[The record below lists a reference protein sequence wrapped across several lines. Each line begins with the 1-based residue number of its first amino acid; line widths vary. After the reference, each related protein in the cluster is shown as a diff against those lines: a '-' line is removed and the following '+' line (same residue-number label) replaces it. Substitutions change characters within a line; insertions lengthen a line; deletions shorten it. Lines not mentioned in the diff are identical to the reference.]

1 MSGAPG
7 AVPCARSDL
16 ISVLPDTRSR
26 LRPHAARAGATAG
39 ARRHAAPTGPLV
51 IRLLFGAAWGI
62 DAGLKWLPGFRHHFL
77 PMLRDTAMGQ
87 PSWLHG
93 WFHTWI
99 VVQSHAPG
107 LFVTLTA
114 LIESLLALVLLQGV
128 ARRAGY
134 VLGIGWSLIVW
145 AVAEGFGG
153 PYMSGS
159 TDIGCCIMYA
169 LLFGAL
175 LVFAPSAENERF
187 CLDRALVKRWS
198 WWRFVAE
205 PHPGDRR

>member
-1 MSGAPG
+1 M
-7 AVPCARSDL
+7 
-16 ISVLPDTRSR
+16 SVLPHTRSR
-26 LRPHAARAGATAG
+26 LRPRSARAAATTREGAAVN
-39 ARRHAAPTGPLV
+39 GPLV
-51 IRLLFGAAWGI
+51 IRLLFGTAWAI
-62 DAGLKWLPGFRHHFL
+62 DAALKWLPGFRENFL
-77 PMLRDTAMGQ
+77 PMLRDSAKGQ
-87 PSWLHG
+87 PSWLHW
-93 WFHTWI
+93 WFHSWI

-114 LIESLLALVLLQGV
+114 LIETGLALVLLLGV

-134 VLGIGWSLIVW
+134 AIGIGWSLIVW

-175 LVFAPSAENERF
+175 LVFAPPARDERF
-187 CLDRALVKRWS
+187 CLDRALVRRWS
-198 WWRFVAE
+198 WWRVLAE
-205 PHPGDRR
+205 PHAADRR

>member
-1 MSGAPG
+1 MSA
-7 AVPCARSDL
+7 
-16 ISVLPDTRSR
+16 LPHTRSR
-26 LRPHAARAGATAG
+26 LRARPARADSASTARERT
-39 ARRHAAPTGPLV
+39 ASAGPLV

-62 DAGLKWLPGFRHHFL
+62 DAGLKWLPGFRQNFL
-77 PMLRDTAMGQ
+77 GMLHDSAQGQ
-87 PSWLHG
+87 PSWLHW
-93 WFHTWI
+93 WFHSWI

-114 LIESLLALVLLQGV
+114 LIETVLALVLLLGV

-134 VLGIGWSLIVW
+134 VIGIGWSLIVW

-159 TDIGCCIMYA
+159 TDIGCAIMYA

-187 CLDRALVKRWS
+187 CLDRSLKARWP
-198 WWRFVAE
+198 WWSHVAE
-205 PHPGDRR
+205 PHAGDRS

>member
-1 MSGAPG
+1 M
-7 AVPCARSDL
+7 
-16 ISVLPDTRSR
+16 SVLPHPRSR
-26 LRPHAARAGATAG
+26 LRPRTARPGATAG
-39 ARRHAAPTGPLV
+39 AREHIAPTGPLV

-62 DAGLKWLPGFRHHFL
+62 DAGLKWLPGFRQNFL
-77 PMLRDTAMGQ
+77 PMLRHTAKGQ
-87 PSWLHG
+87 PSWLHW

-99 VVQSHAPG
+99 AVQSHAPG

-114 LIESLLALVLLQGV
+114 LVETALALVLLLGV

-187 CLDRALVKRWS
+187 CLDHALVKRWS
-198 WWRFVAE
+198 RWRTVAE
-205 PHPGDRR
+205 PHTGDRR

>member
-1 MSGAPG
+1 M
-7 AVPCARSDL
+7 
-16 ISVLPDTRSR
+16 SVLPHTRSR
-26 LRPHAARAGATAG
+26 LRPRGARAGVAATPA
-39 ARRHAAPTGPLV
+39 AREGVASSGTLV
-51 IRLLFGAAWGI
+51 VRLLFGAAWAI
-62 DAGLKWLPGFRHHFL
+62 DATLKWLPGFRKTFL
-77 PMLRDTAMGQ
+77 PMLRQTAQGQ
-87 PSWLHG
+87 PSWLHW

-107 LFVTLTA
+107 LFVVLTA
-114 LIESLLALVLLQGV
+114 LTETLLALVLLFGV

-134 VLGIGWSLIVW
+134 VAGIGWSLLVW
-145 AVAEGFGG
+145 SVGEGFGG

-169 LLFGAL
+169 LLFGTL

-198 WWRFVAE
+198 WWRAVAE
-205 PHPGDRR
+205 PHASDRR

>member
-1 MSGAPG
+1 M
-7 AVPCARSDL
+7 
-16 ISVLPDTRSR
+16 SVLPHPRSR
-26 LRPHAARAGATAG
+26 LRRPRTPRAGAAPA
-39 ARRHAAPTGPLV
+39 AREHLASPGTLV

-62 DAGLKWLPGFRHHFL
+62 DAGLKWLPGFRHNFL
-77 PMLRDTAMGQ
+77 PMLHDTAQGQ
-87 PSWLHG
+87 PSWLHW

-99 VVQSHAPG
+99 VVQSQAPG

-114 LIESLLALVLLQGV
+114 LVETALSLVLLLGV

-187 CLDRALVKRWS
+187 CLDRALVTRWS
-198 WWRFVAE
+198 WWRTVAE
-205 PHPGDRR
+205 PHAGDRR